1 MAGSGV
7 VLEGIVV
14 LEEAA
19 EAAVVLVE
27 GGVGVDG
34 IEALGADG
42 KAAEVPFLGAPN
54 MQAQVSSDKLCGAAL
69 SSFSLADRAGCSLS
83 IYRACNTRLTP
94 WDAPVQ
100 SRMPVT
106 QATLISRAPTR
117 CGLSANAAC
126 R

>member
-7 VLEGIVV
+7 VLEGIVVV

-42 KAAEVPFLGAPN
+42 KAAEVPFLRAAP
-54 MQAQVSSDKLCGAAL
+54 SSPDRNLRR
-69 SSFSLADRAGCSLS
+69 SF
-83 IYRACNTRLTP
+83 
-94 WDAPVQ
+94 
-100 SRMPVT
+100 
-106 QATLISRAPTR
+106 
-117 CGLSANAAC
+117 
-126 R
+126 

>member
-42 KAAEVPFLGAPN
+42 KASQVPFLGA
-54 MQAQVSSDKLCGAAL
+54 QSLRSDKLCGGAL
-69 SSFSLADRAGCSLS
+69 
-83 IYRACNTRLTP
+83 
-94 WDAPVQ
+94 
-100 SRMPVT
+100 
-106 QATLISRAPTR
+106 
-117 CGLSANAAC
+117 
-126 R
+126 

>member
-7 VLEGIVV
+7 VLEGIVVV

-42 KAAEVPFLGAPN
+42 KALDCPSSGP
-54 MQAQVSSDKLCGAAL
+54 QVSSDKLCGAL
-69 SSFSLADRAGCSLS
+69 
-83 IYRACNTRLTP
+83 
-94 WDAPVQ
+94 
-100 SRMPVT
+100 
-106 QATLISRAPTR
+106 
-117 CGLSANAAC
+117 
-126 R
+126 

>member
-34 IEALGADG
+34 IEALCADG
-42 KAAEVPFLGAPN
+42 KGLKCP
-54 MQAQVSSDKLCGAAL
+54 SSGPP
-69 SSFSLADRAGCSLS
+69 SLVR
-83 IYRACNTRLTP
+83 
-94 WDAPVQ
+94 
-100 SRMPVT
+100 
-106 QATLISRAPTR
+106 
-117 CGLSANAAC
+117 
-126 R
+126 